1 MRVSIAGLV
10 AASIVLVTNPMPI
23 RAELPTETGQR
34 ASDKESTELAVQR
47 EHMKN
52 RPRPIIYNNDG
63 GGIMAAGANTPE
75 GFLAQ
80 RMDAVLGSQVGSV
93 FYCTGATTMFT
104 HQAKVGET
112 YGKYAEGMTLKTN
125 IEALDEKYKTDVLA
139 LTVQFCHENDLE
151 VFFTHRINDIHDCFL
166 SMELS
171 TWKREHPEYLMGKPE
186 DWQNYPEPD
195 PRRRWAALDFEIPE
209 VRDYIVAIIDDVL
222 ARYDLDG
229 IEIDY
234 LRNPL
239 FFRPNRL
246 RQPATPDQVRILTGF
261 QRRIRDLAYAHGNRR
276 GRPIL
281 VATRV
286 PVTERMGLYA
296 GIDVRQWLEEDLL
309 DVLTTAVGC
318 MPYTNPTHE
327 LVELGHAHGVPVYPT
342 IAGSGRD
349 EHQTVEHWRG
359 AAANFW
365 HAGADGIVFFNLF
378 PTEPGHPMFTQL
390 GNPQKLAGMDKIFAL
405 DNMAIY
411 DGGIN
416 HTILDP
422 PLPVKLSADKLTC
435 RLTFP
440 VGDDVPDAAKE
451 GRLDSATLRIR
462 FADTQEKAADV
473 IEVRLNGDVLKSTTE
488 DPKSGWVMYATNPT
502 QFRHGDNELSLT
514 LGKLATV
521 AKNIVVGSVE
531 LDVKY
536 KEATIKH

>member
-195 PRRRWAALDFEIPE
+195 PRRRWTALDFEIPE

-261 QRRIRDLAYAHGNRR
+261 QRRIRDLAYAHGNRAY
-276 GRPIL
+276 GF
-281 VATRV
+281 
-286 PVTERMGLYA
+286 
-296 GIDVRQWLEEDLL
+296 VR
-309 DVLTTAVGC
+309 
-318 MPYTNPTHE
+318 
-327 LVELGHAHGVPVYPT
+327 
-342 IAGSGRD
+342 
-349 EHQTVEHWRG
+349 
-359 AAANFW
+359 
-365 HAGADGIVFFNLF
+365 
-378 PTEPGHPMFTQL
+378 
-390 GNPQKLAGMDKIFAL
+390 
-405 DNMAIY
+405 
-411 DGGIN
+411 
-416 HTILDP
+416 
-422 PLPVKLSADKLTC
+422 
-435 RLTFP
+435 
-440 VGDDVPDAAKE
+440 
-451 GRLDSATLRIR
+451 
-462 FADTQEKAADV
+462 
-473 IEVRLNGDVLKSTTE
+473 
-488 DPKSGWVMYATNPT
+488 
-502 QFRHGDNELSLT
+502 RHRCQ
-514 LGKLATV
+514 A
-521 AKNIVVGSVE
+521 VVGRRSSRRAHHGCRVYA
-531 LDVKY
+531 LHQPY
-536 KEATIKH
+536 P